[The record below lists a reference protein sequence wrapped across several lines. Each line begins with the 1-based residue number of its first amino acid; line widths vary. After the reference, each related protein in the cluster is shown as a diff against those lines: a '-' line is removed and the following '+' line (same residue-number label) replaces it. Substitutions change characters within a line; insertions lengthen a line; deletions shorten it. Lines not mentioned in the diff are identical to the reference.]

1 MVLCD
6 ACAKYPSKDEYN
18 MDLNINLDIKDF
30 FPSLNWSATLK
41 AADTLHTLLVQKLN
55 KRVHKDEGMWFAL
68 HKEHKKLDRVGTGSR
83 DQFHNVPYAALR
95 EFLECELHHNA
106 LFCAG
111 NTVLEQIRGVAIG
124 GTCSAQLSSIFTIQE
139 HRFYSKP
146 WNTQKTLIR
155 QHFPVHMV
163 PTRPFRFRDNLV
175 GQGFALQ
182 HLSAVQSFFE
192 KLYTLKLQEEGVGAH
207 LPALEA
213 MLHTHP
219 LSGHIDISM
228 KNKLQDQ
235 HTPSLGQQLI
245 RYLDV
250 HSPNARATLQSLVPA
265 LAKKCVQYS
274 TTRDLFTKNATTVH
288 TELAAK
294 GYPRSWWENKLKLHL
309 LHHTRNTPYRTHIG
323 LLLRIFINIL
333 TDS

>member
-1 MVLCD
+1 MCVL
-6 ACAKYPSKDEYN
+6 
-18 MDLNINLDIKDF
+18 LDPYHIHNAQHPQGGERVPVQRLSQGVVGKQF
-30 FPSLNWSATLK
+30 HEVPVEIWPA
-41 AADTLHTLLVQKLN
+41 LHTCPH
-55 KRVHKDEGMWFAL
+55 HKQM
-68 HKEHKKLDRVGTGSR
+68 DRTR
-83 DQFHNVPYAALR
+83 
-95 EFLECELHHNA
+95 C
-106 LFCAG
+106 
-111 NTVLEQIRGVAIG
+111 RGVQG
-124 GTCSAQLSSIFTIQE
+124 HSST
-139 HRFYSKP
+139 P
-146 WNTQKTLIR
+146 LPR

-207 LPALEA
+207 LPTLEA

-235 HTPSLGQQLI
+235 HTLSPGQQLI
-245 RYLDV
+245 WYPDV
-250 HSPNARATLQSLVPA
+250 HSPNARATLQSLVPT

-274 TTRDLFTKNATTVH
+274 TTGDLFTRNATTVH

-309 LHHTRNTPYRTHIG
+309 LHHTRNTPCEYLMPQGRG
-323 LLLRIFINIL
+323 EPL
-333 TDS
+333 TPCPCSQPYKHHDRFLNV